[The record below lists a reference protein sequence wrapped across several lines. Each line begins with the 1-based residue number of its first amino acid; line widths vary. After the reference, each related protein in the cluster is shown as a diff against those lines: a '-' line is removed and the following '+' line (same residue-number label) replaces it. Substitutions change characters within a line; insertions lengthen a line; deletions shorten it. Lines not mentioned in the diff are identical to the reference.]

1 MDGKDL
7 DFSFS
12 FSFSSRREKQE
23 TLFSQQ
29 IQMKNEKQD
38 WITFDPFFTYTRSG
52 HKMTVTYEDEM
63 LNLLM
68 KQHFRRGKKDLEFYL
83 IWLSTTLI

>member
-12 FSFSSRREKQE
+12 FSFSFSLRREKRE

-29 IQMKNEKQD
+29 ADSNEK
-38 WITFDPFFTYTRSG
+38 
-52 HKMTVTYEDEM
+52 
-63 LNLLM
+63 
-68 KQHFRRGKKDLEFYL
+68 
-83 IWLSTTLI
+83 

>member
-12 FSFSSRREKQE
+12 FSLRREKRE

-38 WITFDPFFTYTRSG
+38 
-52 HKMTVTYEDEM
+52 
-63 LNLLM
+63 
-68 KQHFRRGKKDLEFYL
+68 
-83 IWLSTTLI
+83 